1 LQACFARLQTPTPHY
16 IVKLLQIFESKKATM
31 ESSIGERMKALRMER
46 AMTLADLGGKV
57 SLSTSYLSQ
66 IERDRINPSLT
77 TLMSIARALNVE
89 PRYFFESGA
98 DTTLVLRAGQACQ
111 PEILDSGMVRHPL
124 SPADA
129 NNTLQVYR
137 VVIQPHSLPQEFDP
151 YRGEEMC
158 FVLSGEL
165 TVVAADETYVLKAGD
180 SIHYDAL
187 LLRNW
192 SNEGD
197 QPCEMIWSRANY

>member
-1 LQACFARLQTPTPHY
+1 
-16 IVKLLQIFESKKATM
+16 M
-31 ESSIGERMKALRMER
+31 ESSIGERMKALRIER
-46 AMTLADLGGKV
+46 AMTLADLAGKV
-57 SLSTSYLSQ
+57 NLSTSYLSQ
-66 IERDRINPSLT
+66 IERDRTNPSLT
-77 TLMSIARALNVE
+77 TLMSIAKALNVK

-151 YRGEEMC
+151 YSGEGMC

-192 SNEGD
+192 SNPGD